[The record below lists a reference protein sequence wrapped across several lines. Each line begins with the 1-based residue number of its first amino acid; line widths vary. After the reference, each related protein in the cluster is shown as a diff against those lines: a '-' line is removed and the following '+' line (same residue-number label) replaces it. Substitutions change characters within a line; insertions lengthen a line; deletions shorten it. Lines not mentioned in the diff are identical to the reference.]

1 MTNST
6 KLFLESDQTGRIKSA
21 KFNFKIEELVL
32 KINKCLPG
40 FFNRKLELLGL

>member
-21 KFNFKIEELVL
+21 KSKYKIEELVL
-32 KINKCLPG
+32 KIIGNAFLPSPTQ
-40 FFNRKLELLGL
+40 K